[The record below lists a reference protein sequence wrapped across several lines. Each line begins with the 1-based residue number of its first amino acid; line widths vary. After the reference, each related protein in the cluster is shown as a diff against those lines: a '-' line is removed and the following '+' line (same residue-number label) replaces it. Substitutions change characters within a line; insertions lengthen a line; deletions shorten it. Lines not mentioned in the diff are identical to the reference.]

1 MGDTIAAYSGIGTGV
16 VVRNVGLS
24 WRRVYFPERAKA
36 VRLLAPGFKLA
47 GWALILPDITDV
59 SVKRRVLAENAKCAL
74 LSLDVQRPKVFLR

>member
-1 MGDTIAAYSGIGTGV
+1 M

-47 GWALILPDITDV
+47 GWALILSRHYGL
-59 SVKRRVLAENAKCAL
+59 SVKRRVLAKTRSAPFLHSTSNG
-74 LSLDVQRPKVFLR
+74 QRSF